1 MGGSKEHNIRPE
13 DTVDRNKE
21 QGASTEIG
29 NTTLTLSLIFKSLS
43 KIADQATFSCAHPHK
58 AEGTGA
64 LEAVGYGSETKIPNV
79 ITIGYY

>member
-43 KIADQATFSCAHPHK
+43 KIA
-58 AEGTGA
+58 
-64 LEAVGYGSETKIPNV
+64 VYGEIASREVSRGDGVWLCSRDKGSHRWQKRRGCIDMN
-79 ITIGYY
+79 